1 MFTGII
7 EKIGTIRQIRDWGGS
22 KQIRLDNPFEKDDVK
37 LGDSISCNGICL
49 TVFEKSG
56 IGLEVEIMHE
66 TLLKTTAKH
75 WEAGDRLNLERAM
88 KADGRFDGHI
98 VQGHVD
104 TTGKVLSSR
113 KIDQTMYFEISY
125 SKEHAGLLVPQGSI
139 TVNGVSLTI
148 ADLKDNSFQVA
159 LIGYTL
165 VNTIISYC
173 RTGDEVNIE
182 FDILGKYV
190 QRQLQ
195 TKDSNITE
203 SWLHE
208 KGF

>member
-7 EKIGTIRQIRDWGGS
+7 EKIGTIRQIRDWGGT
-22 KQIRLDNPFEKDDVK
+22 KQIRLDNPFGNDEVK

-49 TVFEKSG
+49 TVIEKSG

-66 TLLKTTAKH
+66 TLLKTTAKL

-88 KADGRFDGHI
+88 KSDGRFDGHI

-104 TTGKVLSSR
+104 TTGKVISS
-113 KIDQTMYFEISY
+113 KNMDQTLYLEISFPQEN
-125 SKEHAGLLVPQGSI
+125 SGLLVPQGSI
-139 TVNGVSLTI
+139 AINGVSLTI
-148 ADLKDNSFQVA
+148 AELKDKSFHVA

-165 VNTIISYC
+165 SHTNISDC
-173 RTGDEVNIE
+173 RTGDEVNLE

-195 TKDSNITE
+195 VKGSNITE

-208 KGF
+208 QGF